1 MKAVIAE
8 FAANGFRTARL
19 LPCSRKNF
27 GPHLTILQ
35 LSINQETGDN
45 LSRHAGE

>member
-1 MKAVIAE
+1 MKAARTE

-27 GPHLTILQ
+27 AVKDKPGQTGYNL
-35 LSINQETGDN
+35 LS
-45 LSRHAGE
+45 HAGEEP